1 MQNTVLVDT
10 GFLVAL
16 FDAGDPLHEG
26 AKNLLVEVLRPERAR
41 LITVWPTIVETCF
54 FLNPRGKTALL
65 EWINRG
71 AVYLRHIETADIPAI
86 IGILD
91 RYAEHSVDVADACLV
106 WLASMEKSNRVL
118 TTDRRDFDMFRT
130 PNGKPFERVWVSP

>member
-1 MQNTVLVDT
+1 M
-10 GFLVAL
+10 
-16 FDAGDPLHEG
+16 HEG